1 MNRRVMVDMSGKM
14 SSVTASAPGK
24 CILFGEHAVVYGHP
38 AVAVAIEQRINVKI
52 KCNNSKSEDW
62 KLDGLKFNPK
72 KHPHIEAIRRRLW
85 PAELGAPPLSIEIS
99 GQIPTASGL
108 GSSAALSVAAT
119 AALRAARGRWFNN
132 KAEDNS
138 TEFWS
143 EGFSSLIEDTD
154 VHSIDQPSKSIRTGD
169 NGRKIRHLSGKNAV
183 DFDECALVA
192 HAVEAIAQGG
202 RASPMDSST
211 CSHGN
216 VVLISDCIEQEIEWQ
231 YTRKLSTPEGEREWQ
246 IHTVSA
252 PEDEV
257 YLVIGNTGI
266 HAPTSTQV
274 EKVAKMLEKYPERM
288 NEIETIGIIA
298 RRGIKSLLL
307 GDYEAVG
314 RAMSENQLML
324 QSIGVS
330 SPELERLI
338 QAAIPTSLGAKLTG
352 AGGGGCMVALTRDP
366 KATSE
371 AIELAGGR
379 TIISKF
385 GANGLNLDEGHKAL
399 FWKI

>member
-1 MNRRVMVDMSGKM
+1 M

-52 KCNNSKSEDW
+52 KKNNSKSDYW
-62 KLDGLKFNPK
+62 KLDGLKFDPK
-72 KHPHIEAIRRRLW
+72 KHPHIEAIRQRLW
-85 PAELGAPPLSIEIS
+85 PAELGAPPLSIEIT

-108 GSSAALSVAAT
+108 GSSAALSVAAS
-119 AALRAARGRWFNN
+119 AALRSARGRWFNN
-132 KAEDNS
+132 LDEDNGA
-138 TEFWS
+138 EYWS

-154 VHSIDQPSKSIRTGD
+154 VHSEDQPNKSVRTGV
-169 NGRKIRHLSGKNAV
+169 GGEKIRYLSGKQVV
-183 DFDECALVA
+183 DYDECALIA

-211 CSHGN
+211 CSHGSV
-216 VVLISDCIEQEIEWQ
+216 VVLSDRKEQDIEWQ
-231 YTRKLSTPEGEREWQ
+231 YARKLITPEGAREWQ
-246 IHTVSA
+246 IHTLSV
-252 PEDEV
+252 PKDEV

-266 HAPTSTQV
+266 HAPTSVQV
-274 EKVAKMLEKYPERM
+274 EKVAKMLDDRPERM
-288 NEIETIGIIA
+288 NEIETIGVIA
-298 RRGIKSLLL
+298 RRGIKSLLS
-307 GDYEAVG
+307 GDYDAVG

-352 AGGGGCMVALTRDP
+352 AGGGGCMVALTRNP

-379 TIISKF
+379 TIISSF
-385 GANGLNLDEGHKAL
+385 GASGMTLDECSED
-399 FWKI
+399 FIWKI

>member
-1 MNRRVMVDMSGKM
+1 MVGMSGKM

-52 KCNNSKSEDW
+52 KENDSRTMEW
-62 KLDGLKFNPK
+62 KLDGLKFDPK
-72 KHPHIEAIRRRLW
+72 KHPHIQAIRRRLW

-108 GSSAALSVAAT
+108 GSSAALSVAAS

-132 KAEDNS
+132 TSTDNA
-138 TEFWS
+138 TEFWA
-143 EGFSSLIEDTD
+143 EGFSSLIDDTD
-154 VHSIDQPSKSIRTGD
+154 VHSDDQPNKSIRTG
-169 NGRKIRHLSGKNAV
+169 NHGKKVRHLSGSQVIDN
-183 DFDECALVA
+183 DECALIA

-216 VVLISDCIEQEIEWQ
+216 VVVLSDCKEENIDWQ
-231 YTRKLSTPEGEREWQ
+231 YSRKLNTPEGTREWQ
-246 IHTVSA
+246 IHTVSP
-252 PEDEV
+252 PEDDV

-266 HAPTSTQV
+266 HAPTSIQV
-274 EKVAKMLEKYPERM
+274 EKVAKMLDEYPERM
-288 NEIETIGIIA
+288 NEIETIGLIA
-298 RRGIKSLLL
+298 RRGIKFLLS
-307 GDYEAVG
+307 GDYDAVG

-338 QAAIPTSLGAKLTG
+338 QAAIPPSLGAKLTG
-352 AGGGGCMVALTRDP
+352 AGGGGGLVALTRDP

-379 TIISKF
+379 TIISSF
-385 GANGLNLDEGHKAL
+385 GAKGMDLDEYSEEL
-399 FWKI
+399 IWKV

>member
-132 KAEDNS
+132 KTEDNS

-169 NGRKIRHLSGKNAV
+169 NGLKIRHLSGKNAV
-183 DFDECALVA
+183 DFDE
-192 HAVEAIAQGG
+192 
-202 RASPMDSST
+202 
-211 CSHGN
+211 
-216 VVLISDCIEQEIEWQ
+216 
-231 YTRKLSTPEGEREWQ
+231 
-246 IHTVSA
+246 
-252 PEDEV
+252 
-257 YLVIGNTGI
+257 
-266 HAPTSTQV
+266 
-274 EKVAKMLEKYPERM
+274 
-288 NEIETIGIIA
+288 
-298 RRGIKSLLL
+298 
-307 GDYEAVG
+307 
-314 RAMSENQLML
+314 
-324 QSIGVS
+324 
-330 SPELERLI
+330 
-338 QAAIPTSLGAKLTG
+338 
-352 AGGGGCMVALTRDP
+352 
-366 KATSE
+366 
-371 AIELAGGR
+371 
-379 TIISKF
+379 
-385 GANGLNLDEGHKAL
+385 
-399 FWKI
+399 

>member
-1 MNRRVMVDMSGKM
+1 MVGMSGKM

-52 KCNNSKSEDW
+52 KENDSRTMEW
-62 KLDGLKFNPK
+62 KLDGLKFDPK
-72 KHPHIEAIRRRLW
+72 KHPHIQAIRRRLW

-108 GSSAALSVAAT
+108 GSSAALSVAAS

-132 KAEDNS
+132 PSTDNA
-138 TEFWS
+138 TEFWA
-143 EGFSSLIEDTD
+143 EGFSSLIDDTD
-154 VHSIDQPSKSIRTGD
+154 VHSDDQPNKSIRTG
-169 NGRKIRHLSGKNAV
+169 NYGKKIRHLSGSQV
-183 DFDECALVA
+183 IDYDECALIA

-216 VVLISDCIEQEIEWQ
+216 VVVLSDCKEEDIDWQ
-231 YTRKLSTPEGEREWQ
+231 YSRNLNTPEGPREWQ
-246 IHTVSA
+246 IHTVS
-252 PEDEV
+252 PPKDDV

-266 HAPTSTQV
+266 YAPTSVQV
-274 EKVAKMLEKYPERM
+274 EKVAKMLGEYPERM
-288 NEIETIGIIA
+288 NEIETIGLIA
-298 RRGIKSLLL
+298 RRGIKFLLS
-307 GDYEAVG
+307 GDYDAVG

-379 TIISKF
+379 TIISSF
-385 GANGLNLDEGHKAL
+385 GAKGMDLDEYSEE
-399 FWKI
+399 FIWKV

>member
-1 MNRRVMVDMSGKM
+1 MNRRVMVVISGKM
-14 SSVTASAPGK
+14 TSVTASAPGK
-24 CILFGEHAVVYGHP
+24 CILFGEHAVVYGYP
-38 AVAVAIEQRINVKI
+38 AVAVAIEQRINVTI
-52 KCNNSKSEDW
+52 KRNNSTTEDW

-72 KHPHIEAIRRRLW
+72 KHPHIEAIRQRLW

-108 GSSAALSVAAT
+108 GSSAALSVAAS

-132 KAEDNS
+132 KTNDNS
-138 TEFWS
+138 TQYWS
-143 EGFSSLIEDTD
+143 EGFSSRIEDTD
-154 VHSIDQPSKSIRTGD
+154 VHSKDQPNKSIRTGV
-169 NGRKIRHLSGKNAV
+169 NGQKIRHMSGKNVV
-183 DFDECALVA
+183 DYDECALIA

-216 VVLISDCIEQEIEWQ
+216 VVVISDCVEQGINWQ
-231 YTRKLSTPEGEREWQ
+231 YSRNLSTPEGEREWQ
-246 IHTVSA
+246 IHNVSV
-252 PEDEV
+252 PENEV

-266 HAPTSTQV
+266 HAHTSAQV
-274 EKVAKMLEKYPERM
+274 EKVANMLEKYPERM

-307 GDYEAVG
+307 GDYDAVG

-352 AGGGGCMVALTRDP
+352 AGGGGCMVALTRSP

-385 GANGLNLDEGHKAL
+385 GTNGLILDQCSDEL
-399 FWKI
+399 LWEI